1 MTVNQGPQD
10 GSQTPGNG
18 DHSAQPGGIPPQPGG
33 VPAYANAFPAQG
45 GGVPPCNG
53 GYSGGV
59 PPYPPQQGGFPP
71 QPPQK
76 RPVYKRVWFWIV
88 IAAVVLALIGAFMN
102 GPGSGSSSSGTVTA
116 GSGSQ
121 PREQGRNDIQP
132 LTVVDSNYSLSS
144 GYVKYVLEIQ
154 TTNTDYKALFAH
166 VNIVGKTT
174 DGSIRFSDDWT
185 IGDIEPGTTTFWAS
199 QAGNGDSLETDTVEI
214 TVSVDDSDWIK
225 SDGVPENLYTITNT
239 TVNTNPYGMITATG
253 EITLNEEGDTYRMPM
268 IVVVLKDADGK
279 LVGGFDGFIDS
290 DLTVGTQST
299 FEVNNFAMH
308 ADYASY
314 EVYANPWM

>member
-1 MTVNQGPQD
+1 M
-10 GSQTPGNG
+10 
-18 DHSAQPGGIPPQPGG
+18 
-33 VPAYANAFPAQG
+33 
-45 GGVPPCNG
+45 
-53 GYSGGV
+53 
-59 PPYPPQQGGFPP
+59 
-71 QPPQK
+71 
-76 RPVYKRVWFWIV
+76 
-88 IAAVVLALIGAFMN
+88 
-102 GPGSGSSSSGTVTA
+102 
-116 GSGSQ
+116 
-121 PREQGRNDIQP
+121 
-132 LTVVDSNYSLSS
+132 
-144 GYVKYVLEIQ
+144 LEIQ
-154 TTNTDYKALFAH
+154 NTNTDYKALFAH

-299 FEVNNFAMH
+299 FEVNDFAMH